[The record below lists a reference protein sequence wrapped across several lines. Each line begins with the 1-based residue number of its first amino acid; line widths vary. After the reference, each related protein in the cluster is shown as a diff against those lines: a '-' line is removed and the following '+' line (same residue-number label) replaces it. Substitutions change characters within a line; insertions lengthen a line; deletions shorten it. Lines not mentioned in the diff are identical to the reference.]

1 MEVHNIVQE
10 AVTKTIPKKEM
21 QGGKVVVWGRAGQG
35 VPLQIGEKR
44 REAKGMGERV
54 RYTQL
59 NAEFLRIAR

>member
-1 MEVHNIVQE
+1 MSG
-10 AVTKTIPKKEM
+10 A
-21 QGGKVVVWGRAGQG
+21 GLGRG